1 MGPIEEEACVGV
13 VAQLA
18 QSMRHRDLVDLRALE
33 ILEMMVLYLILAILH
48 LILAILHLILAIL
61 HLILAILH
69 LILAVLYLILA
80 AMHRDHVSVSVGC
93 GGGGLGAGALAHG
106 GGEGVECGARRRPQL
121 RRGEPERGLC
131 SGRAAR
137 GNV

>member
-33 ILEMMVLYLILAILH
+33 ILEMVLH
-48 LILAILHLILAIL
+48 LILAI
-61 HLILAILH
+61 
-69 LILAVLYLILA
+69 LYLILA

-106 GGEGVECGARRRPQL
+106 GGEGVERGARRRPQL
-121 RRGEPERGLC
+121 RRGEPERGPC
-131 SGRAAR
+131 GGRAAR
-137 GNV
+137 WNV